1 MHIIRRIKQSTMQS
15 EILAAGL
22 HNNIYKLSLNNI
34 SDSFPVGMPERS
46 NGIGLGDNQSLSM

>member
-1 MHIIRRIKQSTMQS
+1 MQS